1 MLSGARGT
9 VNSGA
14 QPPLRWI
21 RHRKSARRVTYNCP
35 MNLPQFFL
43 RQKEAIRAR
52 TREVFAMVRPDHMD
66 WKPEPGALSAGEM
79 LRHLWVSEEGVRR
92 CALNG
97 DFHYYEVR
105 VPKGLHAVMG
115 TPGPLQEELKNAER
129 VHAETLKAVAGLPP
143 EVFDEERANPE
154 LGFRRKV
161 AVILFG
167 INEHEIHHRA
177 QLMTYLRMLGTPV
190 ALKLGKK

>member
-1 MLSGARGT
+1 MT
-9 VNSGA
+9 
-14 QPPLRWI
+14 
-21 RHRKSARRVTYNCP
+21 
-35 MNLPQFFL
+35 LPQFFL
-43 RQKEAIRAR
+43 KQKEAIRAR
-52 TREVFAMVRPDHMD
+52 SREVFGVIRSEDMG
-66 WKPEPGALSAGEM
+66 WKPESGALSVGEL

-92 CALNG
+92 CALGG
-97 DFHYYEVR
+97 DFAYYEVR

-115 TPGPLQEELKNAER
+115 APGSLESELKNIER
-129 VHAETLKAVAGLPP
+129 VHKETIEAVGALS
-143 EVFDEERANPE
+143 ESVFDEERAHAE

-177 QLMTYLRMLGTPV
+177 QLMTYLRMRGKPM

>member
-1 MLSGARGT
+1 MT
-9 VNSGA
+9 
-14 QPPLRWI
+14 
-21 RHRKSARRVTYNCP
+21 
-35 MNLPQFFL
+35 LPHFFL
-43 RQKEAIRAR
+43 KQKEAIRAR
-52 TREVFAMVRPDHMD
+52 TRDVFAMLRPEHME
-66 WKPEPGALSAGEM
+66 WKPENGALSVGEM

-92 CALNG
+92 CALKG
-97 DFHYYEVR
+97 DFTYYEIR

-115 TPGPLQEELKNAER
+115 TPGSLEDELKNNER
-129 VHAETLKAVAGLPP
+129 VHSETIREVGALQEA
-143 EVFDEERANPE
+143 VFDEERAHAG

-190 ALKLGKK
+190 ALKLAKK